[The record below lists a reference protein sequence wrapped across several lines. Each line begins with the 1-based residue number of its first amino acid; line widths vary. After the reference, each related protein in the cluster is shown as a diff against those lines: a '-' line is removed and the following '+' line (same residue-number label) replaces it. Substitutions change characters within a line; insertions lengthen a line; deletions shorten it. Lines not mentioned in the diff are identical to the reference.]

1 MDTAAFLAA
10 LEKSGLLSADLL
22 AQAKQ
27 VAGGEADSQAAART
41 LIRQGL
47 LTRWQAGQLLTGRML
62 YLGKYK
68 LIEPL
73 GKGGMGTVF
82 LAQHVTMNRRVA
94 LKILSKGLDRNPAA
108 MERFLSEARA
118 IAALDHPNIVQAYSV
133 DNEEDRHY
141 LVMEF
146 VDGRDLQRIVEEGG
160 PMAYE
165 MAADAIRQAA
175 NGLAHAHSK
184 GLIHCDIKPSN
195 LLVNSQGVVKILD
208 LGLARLT
215 GPTQTATGDDQV
227 LGTVDFMAPE
237 QALGT
242 SFDHRVDIYSLGC
255 TLHFLLTGRPPF
267 PEGSLHERIIKH
279 QTEQPP
285 SILERRPDA
294 PKELVRIA
302 RKMMAKD
309 PAERIQTADEVSRAM
324 ADFNPAA
331 RELKRGVPLE
341 EAPADPL
348 AALDF
353 TSPRSPSISG
363 AHRTVSVKKKGAADQ
378 QKMLI
383 IVGAVCGVVL
393 LSIVGLIAVLA
404 TAKRPPPHPSSVVH
418 KPRDEETERSTRQ
431 WGRDMPLQKFE
442 TPTSGGFDPNKAM
455 TEEEIR
461 KRNEAA
467 AKAKPPAKPEAK
479 PDAAKPAATDP
490 TKAKPAAEPKKTA
503 PPPAAKTSAGAK
515 AEGAA
520 KPK

>member
-1 MDTAAFLAA
+1 MDSTDQFLAA
-10 LEKSGLLSADLL
+10 LDKSGLLSADLL
-22 AQAKQ
+22 AQARQ
-27 VAGGEADSQAAART
+27 VAGGEADSQAAARA

-133 DNEEDRHY
+133 DNEEERHY
-141 LVMEF
+141 LVMEY

-184 GLIHCDIKPSN
+184 GMIHCDIKPSN
-195 LLVNSQGVVKILD
+195 LLVNSQGVIKILD

-215 GPTQTATGDDQV
+215 GPAQTVSGDEQV
-227 LGTVDFMAPE
+227 LGTVDYMAPE
-237 QALGT
+237 QALGAA
-242 SFDHRVDIYSLGC
+242 FDHRVDIYSLGC
-255 TLHFLLTGRPPF
+255 TLHFLLTGKPPF
-267 PEGSLHERIIKH
+267 PDGSLHERIIKH
-279 QTEQPP
+279 QTETPP

-294 PKELVRIA
+294 PKELVRIV

-309 PAERIQTADEVSRAM
+309 PAERIQTAEEVSRAM
-324 ADFNPAA
+324 AEFNPAN

-341 EAPADPL
+341 DAAADPL
-348 AALDF
+348 ASLDLGSSRS
-353 TSPRSPSISG
+353 TSLSG
-363 AHRTVSVKKKGAADQ
+363 AHRLPTKAKSPADQ
-378 QKMLI
+378 QKTLI
-383 IVGAVCGVVL
+383 IVGSVCGAVL
-393 LSIVGLIAVLA
+393 LAVVGLIVVLA
-404 TAKRPPPHPSSVVH
+404 TAKRGPPRPPPAPVVRKH
-418 KPRDEETERSTRQ
+418 RDEDAERASRQ
-431 WGRDMPLQKFE
+431 WGTDMPFQKFE
-442 TPTSGGFDPNKAM
+442 SPTTGGFDPNRAIS
-455 TEEEIR
+455 EEEMQ
-461 KRNEAA
+461 KKAA
-467 AKAKPPAKPEAK
+467 AAVKASAKPAAKPGAADAKTPAKSPAASDAKKTDASSAKPEAS
-479 PDAAKPAATDP
+479 
-490 TKAKPAAEPKKTA
+490 TKSK
-503 PPPAAKTSAGAK
+503 
-515 AEGAA
+515 
-520 KPK
+520 